1 MADQRQCRL
10 CKQPIS
16 GRADKIFCSATCKSQ
31 YHIKLNKVTMN
42 ASERID
48 KILPRNRSIML
59 EVMGKSSTQKK
70 VVKAILDS
78 KKFHFGYITHYHLNS
93 QNKMVHYLYD
103 FSYIVFS
110 DQEVLI
116 KRIGNLL
123 NSDKSI

>member
-1 MADQRQCRL
+1 L

-48 KILPRNRSIML
+48 KILHRNRSIML

-78 KKFHFGYITHYHLNS
+78 KKFHFGYITHYHINS